1 MTDNLKPEPIKAVQ
15 IRATIAACLTS
26 YVGAHREY
34 QELLAKKGTEQ
45 ICQVLESITKAVTTR
60 LSGESVPNYEKRIL
74 QIGYEGIFDAL
85 KVGLGVMDL
94 AARAKRRESG
104 RGVTSCTPD
113 RPLRR
118 GGIPK

>member
-1 MTDNLKPEPIKAVQ
+1 MTDDIKSEPIKAVQ

-34 QELLAKKGTEQ
+34 EELLAEKGTEQ
-45 ICQVLESITKAVTTR
+45 ICQVLESITKAVRTR
-60 LSGESVPNYEKRIL
+60 LPGESVPDYERRIL

-85 KVGLGVMDL
+85 KVELDVMDL
-94 AARAKRRESG
+94 ATRAKRRESG

-113 RPLRR
+113 TRCTT
-118 GGIPK
+118 